1 MEKINEEV
9 VTRDQHAGM
18 IMGAMNPVMSI
29 ILNIGLVL
37 VLFVGAKRVNEGLT
51 TPGVIMAF
59 MSYVTII
66 LNSILFLSR
75 IFVMYSKAS
84 ASARRISE
92 VLNLPEDL
100 MVEHPVGNVD
110 SVVEKAVNEA
120 EAKRQ
125 VQSLSCRRLSS
136 IMYPL
141 VMRMGTVRTVCMM

>member
-1 MEKINEEV
+1 MHLRLKMCI
-9 VTRDQHAGM
+9 RDR

-100 MVEHPVGNVD
+100 MVCLLYTSI
-110 SVVEKAVNEA
+110 SVRHVVIWCRAVRWCA
-120 EAKRQ
+120 
-125 VQSLSCRRLSS
+125 
-136 IMYPL
+136 
-141 VMRMGTVRTVCMM
+141 VMDNNSFRNNYTA